1 MRCCQ
6 GVKDKEVIAGEL
18 AAAEEHISKSKFGQI
33 LLRRCAPV
41 LMPDLIL
48 ISETFSASM
57 VTTQEAICAQPH
69 RMWATRQLVH
79 RSVRCAINRGY
90 VLLYI

>member
-33 LLRRCAPV
+33 LMRRCAPL
-41 LMPDLIL
+41 LMQDRIL
-48 ISETFSASM
+48 ISETFSASV
-57 VTTQEAICAQPH
+57 VTTEKLFAPSHIGCGHLAN
-69 RMWATRQLVH
+69 WCTEV
-79 RSVRCAINRGY
+79 
-90 VLLYI
+90 

>member
-6 GVKDKEVIAGEL
+6 GVKDKEVTAGEL

-48 ISETFSASM
+48 IQRLSPPVWS
-57 VTTQEAICAQPH
+57 
-69 RMWATRQLVH
+69 
-79 RSVRCAINRGY
+79 
-90 VLLYI
+90 LLKKLFAPSHIGCGHPANWCTEV